1 MGTRYAQGLLDRI
14 LSNFLKVAFISGAAF
29 FLATSPSCHGML
41 FFFMPHNVA
50 YFLSEQ
56 ASLHPDDAAVRAPVG
71 RGAKGTIRY
80 VERSFAELDAE
91 ASATAHYFTGKG
103 IRRGTRVLLMVK
115 PGLDLIRIVFALF
128 RIGAVPIVI
137 DPGMGLMRFLRC
149 VRHSKPEAV
158 VGVPAAIWVARL
170 FRPSFRGVSVKLSV
184 GDGFEKQIAQF
195 SGQGGFPVVD
205 SAEDE
210 LAAVLFTSGSTG
222 PAKGVCYAHGMFVA
236 QVEAIRAQYGIEP
249 GEIDLPMLP
258 VFALFNPALGMCT
271 VVPEMNPSRPATVDP
286 EKIVRAI
293 QQNSVTNSFGSPAL
307 WTKIARYCEAHAV
320 TLPSVRRILMA
331 GAPVPPALM
340 QQMETIIPN
349 GEIYTPYGATEALP
363 VSSISA
369 TDVLRETAVL
379 TALGDG
385 TCVGHP
391 LPGVDV
397 RIVQPVNRPIPNIE
411 DAVALPSGEIGEIIV
426 RGPSVTH
433 SYDKRP
439 DADADSK
446 IQDGDGH
453 WHRMGDLGWISAA
466 GRLWFCGRKVERV
479 LTAEGPLYTDCCEA
493 IFNAHPKVFRSALI
507 DIGGGRP
514 AMVIEPEAGAFPVGD
529 SGRTAFI
536 AGLLEHAQS
545 NAMTIGIERFFFE
558 KSFPV
563 DVRHNAKIHRLSLA
577 RKFAER

>member
-1 MGTRYAQGLLDRI
+1 
-14 LSNFLKVAFISGAAF
+14 
-29 FLATSPSCHGML
+29 
-41 FFFMPHNVA
+41 MPHNVA
-50 YFLSEQ
+50 YFLAEQ
-56 ASLHPDDAAVRAPVG
+56 AAQHPHVAAVRAPAG
-71 RGAKGTIRY
+71 RESDGAIRY
-80 VERSFAELDAE
+80 VERSFSQLDAE
-91 ASATAHYFTGKG
+91 ASATAHYFAAREIK
-103 IRRGTRVLLMVK
+103 RGTRVLLMVK

-128 RIGAVPIVI
+128 RMGAVPIVI
-137 DPGMGLMRFLRC
+137 DPGMGLKRFLRC
-149 VRHSKPEAV
+149 VRHSQPEAV
-158 VGVPAAIWVARL
+158 VGIPAAIWVARL

-184 GDGFEKQIAQF
+184 GSGFEKQIDQF
-195 SGQGGFPVVD
+195 TEKGDFAVVD

-249 GEIDLPMLP
+249 GEVDLPMLP

-307 WTKIARYCEAHAV
+307 WTKIARYCEAHSV

-340 QQMETIIPN
+340 QQMEAIIPN

-363 VSSISA
+363 VSSIAS
-369 TDVLRETAVL
+369 TEVLSETAVR

-385 TCVGHP
+385 TCVGKP

-397 RIVQPVNRPIPNIE
+397 RIIEQVEGAIATFAEIVELPVG
-411 DAVALPSGEIGEIIV
+411 AIGEIIV
-426 RGPSVTH
+426 RGPSVTRG
-433 SYDKRP
+433 YDKRP
-439 DADADSK
+439 DADSDSK
-446 IQDGDGH
+446 IADGESH
-453 WHRMGDLGWISAA
+453 WHRMGDLGWIGKA
-466 GRLWFCGRKVERV
+466 GRLWFCGRKIEHVQ
-479 LTAEGPLYTDCCEA
+479 TTGGPLYTDCCEA
-493 IFNAHPKVFRSALI
+493 IFNAHPQVFRSALI
-507 DIGGGRP
+507 DVGGGRP
-514 AMVIEPEAGAFPVGD
+514 AIVVEPEAGTFPVSESARAKFVEGL
-529 SGRTAFI
+529 SEI
-536 AGLLEHAQS
+536 AQHH
-545 NAMTIGIERFFFE
+545 AMTSGIESFFFE

-577 RKFAER
+577 KKFAGA